1 MAEIFLIL
9 LTLPLYEC
17 CAAEKSFQVEKIQL
31 HPLKSVEVSGSLSF
45 ELNTIPPNH
54 KSEFDSYKTTRSPTG
69 KTEVSEIPAE
79 NQLMM
84 ERCDD
89 AEITGVIF
97 GCNLVSFKKIVK
109 LTPKYTVTKI
119 HLHVFYFIYF
129 LGGQKLQGT
138 FSCKM

>member
-17 CAAEKSFQVEKIQL
+17 CAAEKSFQVDKIKI
-31 HPLKSVEVSGSLSF
+31 HPLASVEVSGSLSF
-45 ELNTIPPNH
+45 ELKTIPPNH
-54 KSEFDSYKTTRSPTG
+54 KSEFDNYKTTPSPAG
-69 KTEVSEIPAE
+69 KTDVSEIPAE

-97 GCNLVSFKKIVK
+97 ECKLVSFKRK
-109 LTPKYTVTKI
+109 LLK
-119 HLHVFYFIYF
+119 
-129 LGGQKLQGT
+129 
-138 FSCKM
+138 